1 MTNKLSSLLAGS
13 ANLQSTVQ
21 HLPEMLSVLLITGSA
36 YTLANFTWNL
46 YPQNKDLMLTPSVIT
61 SNLPTKTINSSHLT
75 RAISNAHLFGVTS
88 NNNNVTTKAPI
99 TKLNLVLKG
108 VLAAVPISLSSVIIA
123 RKKNGPEE
131 IYTIGDRLPGNV
143 TIKEIHAEH
152 VIIDRGGQLETL
164 RLPKE
169 SSRQNIAYV
178 SSISGTQSLKDIRN
192 QILKDPTSFGDYALP
207 IVVKE
212 NGKQIGYRLDFQAKG
227 DIFKRAGLR
236 STDIITSVNGMKLDT
251 PQKSI
256 RALRKMRT
264 SNRLNLIVRR
274 NGTDVKI
281 NLRLQ

>member
-1 MTNKLSSLLAGS
+1 MTNKLSSLLSGL
-13 ANLQSTVQ
+13 ANLQSTAQ
-21 HLPEMLSVLLITGSA
+21 HLPEILSVLLITGCA

-46 YPQNKDLMLTPSVIT
+46 YPQNNDLTLAPSIIT
-61 SNLPTKTINSSHLT
+61 DGLQSKKNNSSHLT

-88 NNNNVTTKAPI
+88 NNNKITTKAPI

-108 VLAAVPISLSSVIIA
+108 VLAAVPSSLASVIIA

-169 SSRQNIAYV
+169 GGGQNIAYV
-178 SSISGTQSLKDIRN
+178 SSTTGTQSLKDMRN
-192 QILKDPTSFGDYALP
+192 LILKDPTSFGDYALP
-207 IVVKE
+207 IIVKE

-227 DIFKRAGLR
+227 DILKKAGLR
-236 STDIITSVNGMKLDT
+236 STDIIISVNGMKLDT
-251 PQKSI
+251 PQRSI
-256 RALRKMRT
+256 SALRKMRT
-264 SNRLNLIVRR
+264 SNRLNLIVKR
-274 NGTDVKI
+274 NGTHVKV
-281 NLRLQ
+281 NLRLK